1 MNAPAI
7 LSQADTARRLRG
19 TAFVHLDGGLHAI
32 YRTRDFGS
40 ALSLV
45 NAVGAVADELNHHP
59 DVQLGWGTVTFH
71 LSSHDVGGVTERD
84 LGLALRIQ
92 QLADA
97 AGATA
102 SGLRPTRYDIAIDC
116 TDVDAILQFWKVG
129 LDYREVVG
137 EDGTELVDPRGQGP
151 RVWFQHMEIARTQ
164 RNRIHLDVYVPTP
177 SAEERVQ
184 AVIEAGGV
192 LLTDEH
198 APEWWVLADAEG
210 NEMCVC
216 TTDS

>member
-1 MNAPAI
+1 MKAPAF
-7 LSQADTARRLRG
+7 LSQADTAHRLRR
-19 TAFVHLDGGLHAI
+19 TAFVHLDGGLHAN
-32 YRTRDFGS
+32 YRTSDFAS
-40 ALSLV
+40 ALALV
-45 NAVGAVADELNHHP
+45 NGVGAVAEELNHHP
-59 DVQLGWGTVTFH
+59 HVLLGWGSATFH

-84 LGLALRIQ
+84 MRLALRIQ
-92 QLADA
+92 ELADL
-97 AGATA
+97 AGATVG
-102 SGLRPTRYDIAIDC
+102 GLGPTRYDIAIDC

-164 RNRIHLDVYVPTP
+164 RNRIHLDVYVPTT
-177 SAEERVQ
+177 SAKTRVK

-198 APEWWVLADAEG
+198 APDWWVLADAEG

-216 TTDS
+216 TTDN

>member
-1 MNAPAI
+1 MNAPI
-7 LSQADTARRLRG
+7 YLSQTDTAPLLRG
-19 TAFVHLDGGLHAI
+19 TAFMHLDGGLHAN
-32 YRTRDFGS
+32 YRTKDFAS
-40 ALSLV
+40 ALALV
-45 NAVGAVADELNHHP
+45 NAVGVLAEESNHHP
-59 DVQLGWGTVTFH
+59 DVVFGWGAVTFH

-84 LGLALRIQ
+84 VRLALRIQ
-92 QLADA
+92 EIADA
-97 AGATA
+97 TGSTA
-102 SGLRPTRYDIAIDC
+102 RRLDPTRYDIAIDC
-116 TDVDAILQFWKVG
+116 TDVDSIIQFWKVG

-137 EDGTELVDPRGQGP
+137 EGGTELVDPRGQGP

-164 RNRIHLDVYVPTP
+164 RNRIHLDVYVPT
-177 SAEERVQ
+177 AHARARVN

-216 TTDS
+216 TTDN